1 MPGVDFD
8 RKAFLPTTEGAPR
21 SQNRALGAVIFLVAL
36 LAAGILGYKV
46 LSEFKQGT
54 AAASDSQNLE
64 AIQQQVAKLERRL
77 EQLERRHKA
86 STQESDPAT
95 NARPNVPVEKSSPKK
110 TVYSFAP
117 PTGVKLQAPSMMPS
131 QAVNPPL
138 RPTAGPSSARDDGS
152 ADSEAWQATT
162 DRLADVAGIV
172 GSQQGEIDQTRE
184 QLTTLLAQTRRSAVF
199 FDLHRGSARQSVG
212 PVSIVLKASDPR
224 NQRYTVCV
232 YLEDKCVELKDRT
245 VDEVVVFVA
254 SRNSAPLELVATR
267 VLRDRI
273 VGYLEVPSGKAT
285 P

>member
-8 RKAFLPTTEGAPR
+8 RKAFLPATEGAPR
-21 SQNRALGAVIFLVAL
+21 SQNRALGSVILLVAL
-36 LAAGILGYKV
+36 LAAGLLGYKI
-46 LSEFKQGT
+46 LSEFKKGA

-77 EQLERRHKA
+77 DQLERRHKA

-95 NARPNVPVEKSSPKK
+95 NAAPTVPVERSSSKK
-110 TVYSFAP
+110 TVYSVAP
-117 PTGVKLQAPSMMPS
+117 PTVVKLQAPSITPS
-131 QAVNPPL
+131 QAANPPL
-138 RPTAGPSSARDDGS
+138 RPTSGPPSAGDDAG

-162 DRLADVAGIV
+162 DRLADVVGIV
-172 GSQQGEIDQTRE
+172 GSQQGEIAQARE

-212 PVSIVLKASDPR
+212 PVSIILKAADAR

-273 VGYLEVPSGKAT
+273 VGYLEVPSDKAT
-285 P
+285 R

>member
-8 RKAFLPTTEGAPR
+8 RKAFLPATEGAPR
-21 SQNRALGAVIFLVAL
+21 SQNRALGSVILLVAL
-36 LAAGILGYKV
+36 LAAGLLGYKV
-46 LSEFKQGT
+46 LSEFKQGV
-54 AAASDSQNLE
+54 AATSDSQNLE
-64 AIQQQVAKLERRL
+64 AIQQHVAKLERRL
-77 EQLERRHKA
+77 DQLERRHKA

-95 NARPNVPVEKSSPKK
+95 NAAPNVPAEKSSPKK
-110 TVYSFAP
+110 TIYSVAP
-117 PTGVKLQAPSMMPS
+117 PTGVKLQAPSIMPS
-131 QAVNPPL
+131 QANPPL
-138 RPTAGPSSARDDGS
+138 RPTSGPPSARDDAR

-162 DRLADVAGIV
+162 DRLADVTGIV

-212 PVSIVLKASDPR
+212 PVSIMLKASDPR

>member
-8 RKAFLPTTEGAPR
+8 RKAFLPATEGAPR
-21 SQNRALGAVIFLVAL
+21 SQNRALGSVILLVAL
-36 LAAGILGYKV
+36 LAAGLLGYKV
-46 LSEFKQGT
+46 LSEFKQGV
-54 AAASDSQNLE
+54 AATSDSQNLE
-64 AIQQQVAKLERRL
+64 AIQQHVAKLERRL
-77 EQLERRHKA
+77 DQLERRHKA

-95 NARPNVPVEKSSPKK
+95 NAAPNVPVEKSSPKK
-110 TVYSFAP
+110 TIYSVAP
-117 PTGVKLQAPSMMPS
+117 PTGVKLQAPSIMPS
-131 QAVNPPL
+131 QANPPL
-138 RPTAGPSSARDDGS
+138 RPTSGPPSARDDAR

-162 DRLADVAGIV
+162 DRLADVTGIV

-212 PVSIVLKASDPR
+212 PVSIMLKASDPR

-285 P
+285 S